1 MINFS
6 VDKSEFLKHIYF
18 CVGIVDTRSTM
29 LVLSHIY
36 LEAKDDRVFISSTD
50 LESSMYSSFPAKI
63 NGPGNI
69 CISGKKLFDVVE
81 KLPDEKIN
89 VSLTTDSHVE
99 ISFSTGKTKIKTLP
113 GEDFPQVPKPQDF
126 VYRTIK
132 SEILTNIIS
141 KTAYCVSNDE
151 MRKNLTGVYFDLTQ
165 PGRIKAISTDGHRMS
180 LVQEEIENSITE
192 SFILP
197 KKATNEIRKFIKE
210 SESVKIGVGK
220 AFFICDNG
228 QTSILSR
235 LIDIKFPDYTQ
246 VVPNNTNNSFK
257 VDREAFLKTLQRVG
271 VVLSEKT
278 KGAKITISNSK
289 IEIRSLS
296 ETGES
301 AETIDKSENSQNI
314 EVGFNVKYLI
324 DALSSFETKEVFV
337 SINDEVSPACI
348 FSDETNQ
355 EKQKAIIMPMRV

>member
-141 KTAYCVSNDE
+141 KTA
-151 MRKNLTGVYFDLTQ
+151 L
-165 PGRIKAISTDGHRMS
+165 H
-180 LVQEEIENSITE
+180 
-192 SFILP
+192 
-197 KKATNEIRKFIKE
+197 
-210 SESVKIGVGK
+210 
-220 AFFICDNG
+220 
-228 QTSILSR
+228 
-235 LIDIKFPDYTQ
+235 
-246 VVPNNTNNSFK
+246 
-257 VDREAFLKTLQRVG
+257 QRVG
-271 VVLSEKT
+271 
-278 KGAKITISNSK
+278 
-289 IEIRSLS
+289 
-296 ETGES
+296 
-301 AETIDKSENSQNI
+301 
-314 EVGFNVKYLI
+314 GFLK
-324 DALSSFETKEVFV
+324 
-337 SINDEVSPACI
+337 
-348 FSDETNQ
+348 
-355 EKQKAIIMPMRV
+355 MPLYQL

>member
-1 MINFS
+1 MKIQLLNLLFS
-6 VDKSEFLKHIYF
+6 
-18 CVGIVDTRSTM
+18 
-29 LVLSHIY
+29 
-36 LEAKDDRVFISSTD
+36 
-50 LESSMYSSFPAKI
+50 
-63 NGPGNI
+63 
-69 CISGKKLFDVVE
+69 
-81 KLPDEKIN
+81 
-89 VSLTTDSHVE
+89 
-99 ISFSTGKTKIKTLP
+99 
-113 GEDFPQVPKPQDF
+113 
-126 VYRTIK
+126 
-132 SEILTNIIS
+132 
-141 KTAYCVSNDE
+141 
-151 MRKNLTGVYFDLTQ
+151 
-165 PGRIKAISTDGHRMS
+165 
-180 LVQEEIENSITE
+180 
-192 SFILP
+192 

-246 VVPNNTNNSFK
+246 VVPNNTNNSFQI
-257 VDREAFLKTLQRVG
+257 DREAFLKTLQRVG

-278 KGAKITISNSK
+278 KGAKITISNTK

-301 AETIDKSENSQNI
+301 AETIDKSENTQNI

>member
-1 MINFS
+1 
-6 VDKSEFLKHIYF
+6 
-18 CVGIVDTRSTM
+18 
-29 LVLSHIY
+29 
-36 LEAKDDRVFISSTD
+36 
-50 LESSMYSSFPAKI
+50 MYNYIF
-63 NGPGNI
+63 
-69 CISGKKLFDVVE
+69 
-81 KLPDEKIN
+81 
-89 VSLTTDSHVE
+89 
-99 ISFSTGKTKIKTLP
+99 
-113 GEDFPQVPKPQDF
+113 
-126 VYRTIK
+126 
-132 SEILTNIIS
+132 LTNIIS
-141 KTAYCVSNDE
+141 KTSYCVSNDE
-151 MRKNLTGVYFDLTQ
+151 MRKHLTGVYFDLTQ
-165 PGRIKAISTDGHRMS
+165 PGKIKAISTDGHRMR

-197 KKATNEIRKFIKE
+197 KKATTEIRKFIKE

-257 VDREAFLKTLQRVG
+257 VDREAFLKTLQRIG

-278 KGAKITISNSK
+278 KGAKITISNTK

-301 AETIDKSENSQNI
+301 AETINKSENAQNI

>member
-1 MINFS
+1 
-6 VDKSEFLKHIYF
+6 
-18 CVGIVDTRSTM
+18 
-29 LVLSHIY
+29 
-36 LEAKDDRVFISSTD
+36 
-50 LESSMYSSFPAKI
+50 MYSSFPAKI
-63 NGPGNI
+63 NSAGNI

-141 KTAYCVSNDE
+141 KTSYCVSNDE

-165 PGRIKAISTDGHRMS
+165 PGKIKAISTDGHRMS

-197 KKATNEIRKFIKE
+197 KKATTEIRKFIKE

-246 VVPNNTNNSFK
+246 VVPNNTKNSFK
-257 VDREAFLKTLQRVG
+257 VDREAFLKTLQRIG

-278 KGAKITISNSK
+278 KGAKITISNAK

-301 AETIDKSENSQNI
+301 AETIDKSENSKNI